1 MTNFQQNLM
10 STRPRI
16 LVTQRIH
23 EEVQQRLAVHGDLD
37 MNPGPD
43 PWPQSEVTRR
53 AAQSNALMG
62 FMTDQVD
69 SALLTAAPHLK
80 LVACALKGYD
90 NYDIPACTQA
100 GVWVSIVPDLLT
112 EPTAEL
118 AIGLAIS
125 LSRHVRQG
133 DAYVRS
139 GAFNGW
145 RTHLYG
151 TGLHGSVAAVV
162 GLGQVG
168 GAIVKRLS
176 GFGCSQILGVD
187 PAATLCGVE
196 IVSLDTAVRYAD
208 YLFVAA
214 PLTAA
219 SHYLIGGKQLDQ
231 AKAGQLIINVGR
243 GSVVDEGAV
252 TQALK
257 KGQIGGYAADVFEC
271 EDWQLTDRPRRIS
284 PELLALDN
292 TVFTPHIG
300 SAVQNVRLAIEHSAA
315 DNIVA
320 VLQGRSPPNAI
331 NQPHQIDTKSFLGE
345 FS

>member
-1 MTNFQQNLM
+1 MN
-10 STRPRI
+10 TRPKI

-23 EEVQQRLAVHGDLD
+23 QEVQQRLAVHGDID
-37 MNPGPD
+37 MNPGSD

-53 AAQSNALMG
+53 AAPSTALMG
-62 FMTDQVD
+62 FMTDQID

-80 LVACALKGYD
+80 VVACALKGYD

-125 LSRHVRQG
+125 LARHVRQG

-145 RTHLYG
+145 RTHFYG

-168 GAIVKRLS
+168 SAIVNRLS
-176 GFGCSQILGVD
+176 GFGCSQVLGVD
-187 PAATLCGVE
+187 PAAVLSGVE
-196 IVSLDTAVRYAD
+196 IVSLDTAVRSAD
-208 YLFVAA
+208 FLFVAA
-214 PLTAA
+214 PLTPN
-219 SHYLIGGKQLDQ
+219 SRYLIGQKQLHQ

-243 GSVVDEGAV
+243 GSVVDESEV

-315 DNIVA
+315 DNIIA

-331 NQPHQIDTKSFLGE
+331 NQPRQIETKSFSGE
-345 FS
+345 FSISS

>member
-1 MTNFQQNLM
+1 M
-10 STRPRI
+10 SARPKI

-23 EEVQQRLAVHGDLD
+23 EEVQQRLAAHGDLD

-43 PWPQSEVTRR
+43 PWPPSEVIGR
-53 AAQSNALMG
+53 ASQSTALMG

-69 SALLTAAPHLK
+69 RALLTAAPHLK
-80 LVACALKGYD
+80 IVACALKGYD
-90 NYDIPACTQA
+90 NYDVAACTQA

-118 AIGLAIS
+118 AIGLAIA
-125 LSRHVRQG
+125 LGRHVRQG
-133 DAYVRS
+133 DAYIRS

-168 GAIVKRLS
+168 SAIVNRLS
-176 GFGCSQILGVD
+176 GFGCARILGVD
-187 PAATLCGVE
+187 PVAALAGVE
-196 IVSLDTAVRYAD
+196 NVSLETAVRAAD

-214 PLTAA
+214 PLTPN
-219 SHYLIGGKQLDQ
+219 SRYLVGPKQLEQ

-243 GSVVDEGAV
+243 GSVVDEAAM
-252 TQALK
+252 TQALNS
-257 KGQIGGYAADVFEC
+257 GQVGGYAADVFEC
-271 EDWQLTDRPRRIS
+271 EDWQLTDRLQRIS

-300 SAVQNVRLAIEHSAA
+300 SAVRSVRLSIEHSAA
-315 DNIVA
+315 DNIIA
-320 VLQGRSPPNAI
+320 LLQGRSPPNAI
-331 NQPHQIDTKSFLGE
+331 NQPN
-345 FS
+345 

>member
-1 MTNFQQNLM
+1 M
-10 STRPRI
+10 SVRPKI

-23 EEVQQRLAVHGDLD
+23 EEVQQRLAAHGDLD

-43 PWPQSEVTRR
+43 PWPPSEVIRR
-53 AAQSNALMG
+53 ASQSTALMG

-69 SALLTAAPHLK
+69 RALLTAAPHLK
-80 LVACALKGYD
+80 IVACALKGYD
-90 NYDIPACTQA
+90 NYDVAACTQA

-118 AIGLAIS
+118 AIGLAIA
-125 LSRHVRQG
+125 LGRHVRQG
-133 DAYVRS
+133 DAYIRS

-168 GAIVKRLS
+168 SAIVNRLS
-176 GFGCSQILGVD
+176 GFGCARILGVD
-187 PAATLCGVE
+187 PVAALAGVE
-196 IVSLDTAVRYAD
+196 NVSLETAVRAAD

-214 PLTAA
+214 PLTPN
-219 SHYLIGGKQLDQ
+219 SRYLVGPKQLEQ

-243 GSVVDEGAV
+243 GSVVDEAAM
-252 TQALK
+252 TQALNS
-257 KGQIGGYAADVFEC
+257 GQVGGYAADVFEC
-271 EDWQLTDRPRRIS
+271 EDWQLTDRLQRIS

-300 SAVQNVRLAIEHSAA
+300 SAVRSVRLSIEHSAA
-315 DNIVA
+315 DNIIA
-320 VLQGRSPPNAI
+320 LLQGRSPPNAI
-331 NQPHQIDTKSFLGE
+331 NQPN
-345 FS
+345 